1 MDPVTLADVRKLIG
15 HLPKEARAKS
25 TRRHVEAVPPGSRYA
40 TDSVPPDRCG
50 LDSARDMYARDMID
64 SGVEPAKK

>member
-1 MDPVTLADVRKLIG
+1 VDPVTLADMRKLIG

-40 TDSVPPDRCG
+40 TDSVPPG
-50 LDSARDMYARDMID
+50 SID
-64 SGVEPAKK
+64 AVSILHAICMHVI